1 MPKNISIT
9 ELSDLIKSG
18 QAEIIDVREPDE
30 YKLIRIKGAKLIP
43 GSELAA
49 RQEEIDWQ
57 KPVVFYCRSGV
68 RSRLA
73 ANFFARQG
81 REAFNLS
88 GGIKACY
95 KDKSFD
101 NLEIPAAVE
110 AVNEYLG

>member
-1 MPKNISIT
+1 MPKDIFIT

-73 ANFFARQG
+73 ANFFAREG
-81 REAFNLS
+81 KEADNLS

-95 KDKSFD
+95 KDKGFEG
-101 NLEIPAAVE
+101 LEIAGDKDAVQG
-110 AVNEYLG
+110 YLM